1 MSNPEK
7 ITIVHDCAS
16 AFRLD
21 QRRKGISGIS
31 EVYFSISA
39 DIDGQHKE
47 WVDTPL
53 ITDEKRAEFLDVLKR
68 CSKIETSQPNEKA
81 FANTY
86 WDEIQKGKEE
96 LAVFVISK
104 GLSGAINSAELGK
117 GLSPQDLDPDTSGL
131 SKVPLCKQANI
142 VVADLKTA
150 SIGEALLITQG
161 DMENKRGDFKNATEL
176 VQRAED
182 LSKNLYVAQAIP
194 DLDYLRRSGRIGRA
208 NHMIGKVLGII
219 PIISIDE
226 EGKLEP
232 AVEKM
237 RKWPRTREAL
247 IAHVAN
253 EVGDRAVRLA
263 LVYYETDQL
272 DNLRHDIQGRFTIAE
287 DEFYKPTKANEAVK
301 YYETMIRQ
309 QDMVTSVS
317 GGPSLGMAALVLDKR
332 AA

>member
-1 MSNPEK
+1 
-7 ITIVHDCAS
+7 
-16 AFRLD
+16 
-21 QRRKGISGIS
+21 
-31 EVYFSISA
+31 
-39 DIDGQHKE
+39 
-47 WVDTPL
+47 
-53 ITDEKRAEFLDVLKR
+53 
-68 CSKIETSQPNEKA
+68 
-81 FANTY
+81 
-86 WDEIQKGKEE
+86 
-96 LAVFVISK
+96 
-104 GLSGAINSAELGK
+104 
-117 GLSPQDLDPDTSGL
+117 
-131 SKVPLCKQANI
+131 
-142 VVADLKTA
+142 
-150 SIGEALLITQG
+150 
-161 DMENKRGDFKNATEL
+161 
-176 VQRAED
+176 
-182 LSKNLYVAQAIP
+182 
-194 DLDYLRRSGRIGRA
+194 
-208 NHMIGKVLGII
+208 MIGKVLGII

-317 GGPSLGMAALVLDKR
+317 GGPGSLGMAALVLDKK
-332 AA
+332 AT